1 MPRRTNRVAATR
13 QQRQHAEQFRATFL
27 DAIRPYIGMPLLLSG
42 GVDSATNLA
51 ALLALG
57 EPPPRCYTFQLGEI
71 ISSDLAVA
79 RAMCA
84 HFNVPHTTVR
94 IPQNEATLI
103 ADIQRVLPL
112 ICRLKKVHVQVAQ
125 CFLYLADAVVAD
137 GARDATLAMAADDL
151 WGSARAIAAYVK
163 SQGEDWCRAM
173 RREYIT
179 YTGGSDEST
188 ARVAKS
194 RGLTLHEV
202 WTYQPLVD
210 FMLALDYADLH
221 VPVAK
226 GLALRAFPEF
236 WTAGAWY
243 RPNSSLQVNSGV
255 REWHDTLLASP
266 TYNPKRARA
275 IIAVY
280 REMAR
285 ALGLDE
291 HRDYLDTQTVHVS
304 RHLPIPPDDD
314 ESESDVDERASALI
328 PRRRHDVRTAQPIS
342 HPPLPSNQARST
354 ATASSPIRRSR
365 RATLS

>member
-1 MPRRTNRVAATR
+1 MPRRTASVAATR
-13 QQRQHAEQFRATFL
+13 QQRQQAEQLRTLLL
-27 DAIRPYIGMPLLLSG
+27 DALRPYIGMPLMLSG

-84 HFNVPHTTVR
+84 HFNIPHTTVT
-94 IPQNEATLI
+94 IPQNEATLV
-103 ADIQRVLPL
+103 ADIRRVLPL

-125 CFLYLADAVVAD
+125 CFLYLADAAVAD
-137 GARDATLAMAADDL
+137 GYTDATIAMAADDL
-151 WGSARAIAAYVK
+151 WGTARAISAYVK
-163 SQGEDWCRAM
+163 TQGEEWCRAM

-188 ARVAKS
+188 SRAAQS

-210 FMLALDYADLH
+210 FLLALDYADLH
-221 VPVAK
+221 VPCAK

-236 WTAGAWY
+236 WRAGAWY

-266 TYNPKRARA
+266 IYNPKHARA

-291 HRDYLDTQTVHVS
+291 RRYLDPHTVRVA
-304 RHLPIPPDDD
+304 IPPDDD
-314 ESESDVDERASALI
+314 ENEGDADGALVA
-328 PRRRHDVRTAQPIS
+328 RRRHTLRTAQPTS
-342 HPPLPSNQARST
+342 HPPSPSSPVPST
-354 ATASSPIRRSR
+354 ATASSPVRRSR
-365 RATLS
+365 TATSF